1 MYNLERKEFF
11 DVAKKLSEGD
21 LLPIFYHQKA
31 VCNLFGIPIT
41 THHNK
46 DVRTKF
52 LNTILNQYDSV
63 KEKLEELCIDEK
75 ALKQMQNCT
84 FLLEQ
89 VFDTQKKLIR
99 FSKKNR
105 KDPDKDPNHRA
116 SVVYNSSFLL
126 MSYIDNYTTDALYIL
141 ENYLEAKIIQLQKLC
156 TEGLSSMEEE
166 LTDFELVAVTCEA
179 ILDLY
184 EEVCEQFYPQT
195 KFHKKFPLALYDFK
209 R

>member
-46 DVRTKF
+46 DIRIKF

-63 KEKLEELCIDEK
+63 KDKLEELCIDEK

-89 VFDTQKKLIR
+89 VFE
-99 FSKKNR
+99 
-105 KDPDKDPNHRA
+105 DK
-116 SVVYNSSFLL
+116 SSFLAF
-126 MSYIDNYTTDALYIL
+126 I
-141 ENYLEAKIIQLQKLC
+141 K
-156 TEGLSSMEEE
+156 
-166 LTDFELVAVTCEA
+166 
-179 ILDLY
+179 
-184 EEVCEQFYPQT
+184 
-195 KFHKKFPLALYDFK
+195 LALAPAKDDSD
-209 R
+209 